1 MDNKNPRQLAYRQA
15 GNIDGVSS
23 GISTPRDM
31 WVPET
36 EIISKESSSLFE
48 QKLVPN
54 LIQDR
59 IF

>member
-1 MDNKNPRQLAYRQA
+1 MDNKNPRQLAYRQG

-36 EIISKESSSLFE
+36 EIIS
-48 QKLVPN
+48 Q
-54 LIQDR
+54 
-59 IF
+59 